1 MIGEENFVPL
11 SGRAGYHR
19 AERGLPRNHETKQN
33 SSNLTR
39 DIDLY
44 SCHREIRD
52 DQTRSDIF
60 L

>member
-39 DIDLY
+39 DIDQY
-44 SCHREIRD
+44 SCYREIRD
-52 DQTRSDIF
+52 DHKEVVF
-60 L
+60 W